1 MIYDFPRGMRNWPR
15 MRIERPEGRKWV
27 QKQEK
32 GVEDTLVDWD
42 TGPEKLPSAWVIYVT
57 GR

>member
-1 MIYDFPRGMRNWPR
+1 MRNWPR

-32 GVEDTLVDWD
+32 GVEDTLVDWE